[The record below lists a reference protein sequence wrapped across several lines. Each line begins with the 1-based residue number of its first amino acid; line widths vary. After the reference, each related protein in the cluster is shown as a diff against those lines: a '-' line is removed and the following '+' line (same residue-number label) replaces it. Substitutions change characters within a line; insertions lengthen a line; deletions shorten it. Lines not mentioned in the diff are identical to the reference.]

1 MITKEM
7 KMIGFTCKNR
17 GKGCN
22 ICTDKYLCADTTVEI
37 PNIEYIEEELEC
49 RRVYKRQTID
59 CFPEKDR
66 EYLSKVLAED

>member
-17 GKGCN
+17 GEDCK
-22 ICTDKYLCADTTVEI
+22 ICDDKYLCADTTVEI

-49 RRVYKRQTID
+49 RRTYKRQTRE

-66 EYLSKVLAED
+66 EYLSKVLAEN